1 MVPADSYVDMKGT
14 NYVLAVLDDEERK
27 LVDELKLFAGRHP
40 DWGTF
45 STFYIGKIGSF
56 YESRGL
62 SRREITKSSVWKI
75 AQDLAGR
82 IHVAQGIARPSDY
95 RDELEF
101 LIHTNFST
109 RRAFCEATGLSE
121 DMLSHV
127 LAGRKHLGIETLTDA
142 LAKIGYTIHITP
154 MPDVSPPSQL
164 T

>member
-1 MVPADSYVDMKGT
+1 
-14 NYVLAVLDDEERK
+14 VLDEDERK
-27 LVDELKLFAGRHP
+27 LVDELKSFASRHP

-45 STFYIGKIGSF
+45 STFYIGRVGSF

-62 SRREITKSSVWKI
+62 SRREISKSPVWKI

-82 IHVAQGIARPSDY
+82 IHIAQGTARPSDY

-101 LIHTNFST
+101 LILTKFPT
-109 RRAFCEATGLSE
+109 RREFCEATGLSE

-127 LAGRKHLGIETLTDA
+127 LAKRKDFGIQTLADA

-154 MPDVSPPSQL
+154 LSES